1 LSEEGVVTMSSN
13 GFLTGVYFGSLDKT
27 RFHSF
32 RDQEADQRSKE
43 IINRYLELNDRYPSS
58 YLEQKK
64 AIPPDLMEELKAI
77 GFFGLDIPEEYG
89 GVGLNVWQYQKVAQ
103 AMARRDMA
111 LSLIALAH
119 LSIGVKGIGL
129 FGTEEQKRKY
139 LTLAASGEMIFSYA
153 LTEPKTGS
161 DAKSIQTTAVL
172 SEDGSHYIL
181 NGQKTYI
188 TNANY
193 AGGLTAFA
201 QMDPERSGFMGAFIV
216 ETSWEGVKVGKDMPK
231 MGLAAS
237 STASIHFKDVHVPVE
252 NLLGEPGDG
261 FKIAMTILNYGRI
274 GLGAASAG
282 IMQKSLE
289 DMVKRS
295 TSRTQ
300 FGVPINQFQLVQ
312 EKIVRARVYSYVT
325 SAMVTFT
332 AGMLAD
338 NPQAPVAIESSHCKL
353 FGTTRGWNI
362 LYDALQLAGGSGYI
376 STQPYEKRM
385 RDFRVFTIFEGTTE
399 IHSIY
404 PPLFVL
410 RSLGKQIMT
419 LSKDKKSEISI
430 LLKGMFGKADWKIR
444 FKHRVMNRAIR
455 LVKAN
460 ARSIRWLLHAG
471 LLIYGKKIEDRQ
483 FFLRR
488 ITNLSLYLY
497 AILSVLARLVA
508 EEKMGKDVTEN
519 LKLLDYFLEEA
530 RQSRKRNKG
539 LFQPRQEALHKKVFK
554 TTTS

>member
-1 LSEEGVVTMSSN
+1 MSSN
-13 GFLTGVYFGSLDKT
+13 GFLTGIYFGSLDLN
-27 RFHSF
+27 RFRSYKE
-32 RDQEADQRSKE
+32 QEADQKTKE
-43 IINRYLELNDRYPSS
+43 IINRYLELNNRYPSS
-58 YLEQKK
+58 YLEEKGTV
-64 AIPPDLMEELKAI
+64 PPDLIEELKAI
-77 GFFGLDIPEEYG
+77 GFFGLDIPEEFG
-89 GVGLNVWQYQKVAQ
+89 GVGLNVWQYQKVAE

-119 LSIGVKGIGL
+119 LSIGVKGVGL
-129 FGTEEQKRKY
+129 FGTAEQKRKY
-139 LTLAASGEMIFSYA
+139 LTPAASGEMIFSYA

-161 DAKSIQTTAVL
+161 DAKNIHTTALL

-188 TNANY
+188 TNARY
-193 AGGLTAFA
+193 SGGLTVFA
-201 QMDPERSGFMGAFIV
+201 QMDPERAGFMGAFIV
-216 ETSWEGVKVGKDMPK
+216 ETSWEGVEVGKDMPK

-237 STASIHFKDVHVPVE
+237 STASIRFEDVRVPAK

-261 FKIAMTILNYGRI
+261 FKIAMTILNYGRV

-295 TSRTQ
+295 KTRTQ
-300 FGVPINQFQLVQ
+300 FGVPINHFQLIQ
-312 EKIVRARVYSYVT
+312 EKIVRARVYGYVT
-325 SAMVTFT
+325 SAMATFT
-332 AGMLAD
+332 AGMLSD
-338 NPQAPVAIESSHCKL
+338 DPQAPVAIESSHCKL
-353 FGTTRGWNI
+353 FGTTRGWDI
-362 LYDALQLAGGSGYI
+362 LYDALQLAGGSGYL

-410 RSLGKQIMT
+410 RGLGKQIKM
-419 LSKDKKSEISI
+419 LSTGKKSESSL
-430 LLKGMFGKADWKIR
+430 LLKGMLGKADWKIR

-455 LVKAN
+455 LIKAN
-460 ARSIRWLLHAG
+460 ARSIRWMLHAG
-471 LLIYGKKIEDRQ
+471 FLIYGNKIEEKQ

-497 AILSVLARLVA
+497 AILSMLARLDA
-508 EEKMGKDVTEN
+508 EEKMGKDVSED
-519 LKLLDYFLEEA
+519 LELLDYFLEEA

-539 LFQPRQEALHKKVFK
+539 LFQNRQEALHKKVFK
-554 TTTS
+554 ATAS